1 MDNLATYENQARTNR
16 RKVFY
21 TGTDALLKGVPL
33 AYDFDDTGDGISGNG
48 QEADDAWGGRGKR
61 VVKPSANTEHF
72 AGATV
77 TSYTANAS
85 GQWIEIY
92 EPGSECEVYCKV
104 NCTVGSTVLNWDYTL
119 NYFMNDAS
127 NQGYGAALAL
137 QTVDRSSTAG
147 LVFAKLL
154 DGARVAA
161 TS

>member
-85 GQWIEIY
+85 GQ
-92 EPGSECEVYCKV
+92 
-104 NCTVGSTVLNWDYTL
+104 CTVGSTVLNWDYTL